1 MITQEE
7 IPYTWEEYKAMVKTI
22 AQLREEKQE
31 LIDKACEW
39 VEDNIWDYIETKGL
53 GDFEILKEV
62 KFAEMAKD
70 LRKAMGE

>member
-7 IPYTWEEYKAMVKTI
+7 IEAMVKTI

-39 VEDNIWDYIETKGL
+39 VEDNICDYIETDGW
-53 GDFEILKEV
+53 GDFEILKEI